1 MTILQNSWSEGTVSL
16 DSAKSISAK
25 FKNLM
30 KALKTWKAGLPNL
43 AAAISKSKE
52 LVQFLDVLEEAR
64 DLTVEEWN
72 FRNIINNHLRKLL
85 HQQMKY

>member
-1 MTILQNSWSEGTVSL
+1 
-16 DSAKSISAK
+16 
-25 FKNLM
+25 M